1 MFLMFAWVSRE
12 IRPGFLQTK
21 RRELRKD
28 LTTSLFISKP
38 QYLLCSA
45 YQTKKESRTCLPSY
59 VFLSKTNGDVSGC
72 QTP

>member
-28 LTTSLFISKP
+28 LTTSLFVSKP
-38 QYLLCSA
+38 QYLLCFS
-45 YQTKKESRTCLPSY
+45 QGRCLVKRSLNTSPITSFILL
-59 VFLSKTNGDVSGC
+59 FLHLDFL
-72 QTP
+72 